1 MLLFILI
8 ILIVVIWV
16 IWTDIIGA
24 GFEPTSSKIVKS
36 MLEMARADGD
46 DVVYDLGSG
55 DGRIVIEAARIHH
68 ARSIGI
74 EADPVRYWYSKV
86 RVRILG
92 LQDRVSLIWK
102 NFFQV
107 DLGGATVVTLFLSA
121 KANQKLKLKLLH
133 ELKPG
138 TRVVTYY
145 WKFKGWKPVKEDHK
159 KHIYLYIIG
168 KTTHEYSVDYKN
180 HIS

>member
-1 MLLFILI
+1 M
-8 ILIVVIWV
+8 VIWV

-24 GFEPTSSKIVKS
+24 GFEPTSSKVVKS
-36 MLEMARADGD
+36 MLTMARVDED
-46 DVVYDLGSG
+46 DIVYDLGSG

-68 ARSIGI
+68 ARSVGI
-74 EADPVRYWYSKV
+74 EADPIRYWYSKV

-92 LQDRVSLIWK
+92 LQNRVSLIWK

-107 DLGGATVVTLFLSA
+107 DLSRATVVTLFLSA
-121 KANQKLKLKLLH
+121 KANQKLKQKFIT

-145 WKFKGWKPVKEDHK
+145 WRIKGWKSEAEDHE
-159 KHIYLYIIG
+159 KHIYLYVIG
-168 KTTHEYSVDYKN
+168 KTSYEYSIDLKKDTG
-180 HIS
+180 